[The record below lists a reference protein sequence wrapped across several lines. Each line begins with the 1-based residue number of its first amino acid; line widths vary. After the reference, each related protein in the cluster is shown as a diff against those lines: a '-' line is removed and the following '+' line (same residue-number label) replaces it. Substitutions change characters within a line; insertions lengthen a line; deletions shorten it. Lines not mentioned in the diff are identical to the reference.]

1 MKKNFLND
9 RSYTRTNATL
19 DGHTLIYPDQIQNN
33 KTKLVVHHTATAYS
47 TDRNEE
53 QIKIAIQQI
62 YKYHTLTRDFG
73 DIGYNFLIDHLGNIY
88 EGRAGGEGAVGM
100 HAANNNVGTVGI
112 SLLGNFEETQPT
124 QAQIDALTDL
134 LTALAKKYNIDPGA
148 TASYFQLSSTSPYI
162 TAKTLPTIVG
172 HGDIAATACPGE
184 SLHTLLPYIR
194 AEIGKRLKGSS
205 PSQVPINTVVS
216 LPTKPTTTK
225 PATTTP
231 SATTPS
237 STTFS
242 KLIKLKEASPK
253 VFTAMIKSTRNTYT
267 GSLPKATNLTDKLT
281 YSYTLPEIKSLL
293 SKDIVVL
300 LYELTTQYKTFDLI
314 CEKTCT
320 FQVDG
325 TAYTQP
331 KAQLTFTPQGIKILL
346 ADKSYTANEVVASA
360 NDGLITIANYAR
372 KSYAG
377 IPRNTFHGT
386 LIFHQEKYQTLEG
399 KLLDAP
405 VVINKLPFTDYLKGV
420 VETND
425 QESLEKNKV
434 MALIAKNYALFYL
447 EKKNIHPSIPA
458 SASFSAIDSPEM
470 FQKYVGAGAEK
481 TLTKRYQALEATKNQ
496 IVLYEGKLPIL
507 PYFSCSVGF
516 TLSAQE
522 KRGWKDTPYLI
533 SAYDFSACKSFEGH
547 GVGLSGKGAE
557 YMAKKGMKAE
567 DILKWYYEGITL
579 SEV

>member
-19 DGHTLIYPDQIQNN
+19 DGHTLIYPDQIQNH
-33 KTKLVVHHTATAYS
+33 KTKLVVHHTATVYS

-53 QIKIAIQQI
+53 QIKVAIQQI
-62 YKYHTLTRDFG
+62 YRYHTLTRDFG

-124 QAQIDALTDL
+124 QAQINALTDL
-134 LTALAKKYNIDPGA
+134 LTALAKKYDIDPTA
-148 TASYFQLSSTSPYI
+148 TAPYFQLSTTSPYI

-184 SLHTLLPYIR
+184 SLHILLPYIR
-194 AEIGKRLKGSS
+194 TEVGKRLKGTA
-205 PSQVPINTVVS
+205 PSEVAINVAVA
-216 LPTKPTTTK
+216 KPTLK
-225 PATTTP
+225 PAPSITP
-231 SATTPS
+231 PSNTLSS
-237 STTFS
+237 STSFS
-242 KLIKLKEASPK
+242 KLLKLKQASPK
-253 VFTAMIKSTRNTYT
+253 VFTAMIKTARSKYT
-267 GSLPKATNLTDKLT
+267 GTLPKATNFTNKLT
-281 YSYTLPEIKSLL
+281 YSYTLPEIKNLL
-293 SKDIVVL
+293 LKPISVL
-300 LYELTTQYKTFDLI
+300 LYELTTQYKTFDI
-314 CEKTCT
+314 TCEKNCT
-320 FQVDG
+320 FQIGD

-331 KAQLTFTPQGIKILL
+331 KAQITFTPQGIKILL
-346 ADKSYTANEVVASA
+346 ADKSYIVNEVIASPHE
-360 NDGLITIANYAR
+360 GLITIANYTR

-377 IPRNTFHGT
+377 IPRNTFRGS
-386 LIFHQEKYQTLEG
+386 LIFHQETYQTLAG
-399 KLLDAP
+399 KTLEAP
-405 VVINKLPFTDYLKGV
+405 VVINQLPFTDYLKGV

-447 EKKNIHPSIPA
+447 EKKNVHPSIPA
-458 SASFSAIDSPEM
+458 FSSYSAIDSPEM

-496 IVLYEGKLPIL
+496 IVLYDGKLPIL
-507 PYFSCSVGF
+507 PYFSCSAGF
-516 TLSAQE
+516 TLSAEE
-522 KRGWKDTPYLI
+522 KRGWKDTPYLV
-533 SAYDFSACKSFEGH
+533 SAYDFSTCKSFEGH

-557 YMAKKGMKAE
+557 YLAKKGLKAE
-567 DILKWYYEGITL
+567 DILQWYYEGVTL